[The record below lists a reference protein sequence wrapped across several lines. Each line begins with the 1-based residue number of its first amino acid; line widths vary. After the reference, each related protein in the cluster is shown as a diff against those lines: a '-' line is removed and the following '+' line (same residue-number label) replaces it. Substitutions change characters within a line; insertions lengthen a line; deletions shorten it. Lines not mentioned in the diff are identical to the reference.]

1 MFDPISAVSA
11 AAGYA
16 KSIGSKVIQLAGIIP
31 AKPKLTVNDEMA
43 VNPHLISCFVED
55 IRLGINHIDG
65 KGFKIPYLLNRII
78 IKNHGRGPAKFCEAT
93 IVEENKRY
101 KLPWANS
108 PGETRILIPSQS
120 SAEIDVC
127 AMLYLN
133 PIEFNRINNTVFDTA
148 RFVGLVNEL
157 SVPAIIFPSGLGIQS
172 PPSSNRV
179 AKTGPYSIEV
189 NYDDVDILKIPIA
202 VKSRM
207 DDVGIFMT
215 LVT

>member
-1 MFDPISAVSA
+1 
-11 AAGYA
+11 
-16 KSIGSKVIQLAGIIP
+16 
-31 AKPKLTVNDEMA
+31 MA
-43 VNPHLISCFVED
+43 INPNLISCFVED

-93 IVEENKRY
+93 VVEENKRY

-133 PIEFNRINNTVFDTA
+133 PIEFNRINHTVFDTA
-148 RFVGLVNEL
+148 RFVSLVNEL
-157 SVPAIIFPSGLGIQS
+157 SIPAIIFPSEFGVQS
-172 PPSSNRV
+172 PPSLNKTV
-179 AKTGPYSIEV
+179 KTGPYLIEV
-189 NYDDVDILKIPIA
+189 NYDDEDILKIPIA
-202 VKSRM
+202 VTSHM
-207 DDVGIFMT
+207 DDVGIFLT
-215 LVT
+215 LET